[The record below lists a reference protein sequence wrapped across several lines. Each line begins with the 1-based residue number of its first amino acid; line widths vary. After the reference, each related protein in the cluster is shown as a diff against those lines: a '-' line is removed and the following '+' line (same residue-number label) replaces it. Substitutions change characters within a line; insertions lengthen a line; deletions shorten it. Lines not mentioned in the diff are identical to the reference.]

1 MTGVLF
7 KNCAAIVVDYGQG
20 AEVVRNVDLLTEGPA
35 IKSIG
40 PALDAPGA
48 TIIDATGWFLYP

>member
-20 AEVVRNVDLLTEGPA
+20 AEVVRNVDLLIEGPA

-40 PALDAPGA
+40 PAL
-48 TIIDATGWFLYP
+48 